1 MAEVSDGSTERRR
14 MKEIELFRTG
24 VTGNTPE
31 KPPSS
36 RYLDWFHGQTS
47 YRRPTDLHHML
58 GRNAW
63 DASQGDHT
71 HDGVTSNL
79 ILDGLT
85 IEGARNTDAYLQSVN
100 ALLVR
105 LGAIDNTTA
114 T

>member
-1 MAEVSDGSTERRR
+1 MAIDENSETRAAQLKQIDEFRRGTA
-14 MKEIELFRTG
+14 ES
-24 VTGNTPE
+24 TPE
-31 KPPSS
+31 PPPAG
-36 RYLDWFHGQTS
+36 RYVDWFHAQSS
-47 YRRPTDLHHML
+47 YRRPTDLHHQL
-58 GRNAW
+58 GKNSW